1 VIGFSDHL
9 AAEFAPYAA
18 LSDQQL
24 KQLEEHY
31 KLLLKWNEKMNLTRI
46 ESLDD
51 AVRFH
56 YCESLFLAKSL
67 PPAPL
72 RIVDVGS
79 GAGFPG
85 IPVAVFRPDCTVDL
99 VESHQRKAVF
109 LRQASSG
116 LLNGRVLAQRAE
128 DCRSDYDWMIARA
141 VRPEQVLSYR
151 LAPNVGILMS
161 GRDATEL
168 EGATDLLKLPWGEDR
183 ALVVFHVEQP
193 KEEHG
198 KI

>member
-1 VIGFSDHL
+1 MIGFSDYL

-18 LSDQQL
+18 LSPAQL

-31 KLLLKWNEKMNLTRI
+31 RLLLRWNEKMNLTRI
-46 ESLDD
+46 ESVED
-51 AVRFH
+51 AVRLH

-67 PPAPL
+67 PPGPL

-85 IPVAVFRPDCTVDL
+85 IPVAVFRPDCAVDL

-109 LRQASSG
+109 LRQATSS
-116 LLNGRVLAQRAE
+116 LLNGKVLAQRAE
-128 DCRSDYDWMIARA
+128 DCRCDYDWMIARA
-141 VRPEQVLSYR
+141 VRPEQVLTYR
-151 LAPNVGILMS
+151 LAPNASILMS

-168 EGATDLLKLPWGEDR
+168 EGASRLLKLPWGEDR
-183 ALVVFHVEQP
+183 AIVTFQVP
-193 KEEHG
+193 RG
-198 KI
+198 TC